1 MEQPEPKAEAV
12 AMDTSAP
19 GNQGNPA
26 SQPANPPS
34 GSTAAAAA
42 APAKPAAEAAATAG
56 AAATAAP
63 AAVQVVPPK
72 GYVPY
77 VLKYTL
83 NGHKKAISSVKFSPD
98 GKWLAS
104 SSADKTVRIWHAADG
119 KPSDPPL
126 VAHTEGISDIAWS
139 SDSRYICSASDDH
152 TLRIWDVT
160 GGQAASSGDA
170 NSGAAPTTRPC
181 VQILKGHTNYVF
193 CCNFNPQSNLI
204 VSGAFDETVRLWDVK
219 TGKCVKVLPAHSD
232 PVTAVHFNRDG
243 SLVVSSSYDGLCRIW
258 DTQTGHC
265 LKTLIDDDNP
275 PVSFVKFSPNGKFI
289 LAGTLDNTLS
299 CFPTLHIFLSASN
312 LPTSPHPSP
321 VLPLPPFLLPPL
333 FPSPFRSPSAS
344 VCGTTQLASVSR
356 PTLGT

>member
-1 MEQPEPKAEAV
+1 
-12 AMDTSAP
+12 MDTSAP

-26 SQPANPPS
+26 SQPTNPPS

-42 APAKPAAEAAATAG
+42 APAKPAAEGAATPG
-56 AAATAAP
+56 TAATSAP

-119 KPSDPPL
+119 RPSDPPL

-289 LAGTLDNTLS
+289 LAGTLDNTLVRLRAVPPPS
-299 CFPTLHIFLSASN
+299 FAS
-312 LPTSPHPSP
+312 SPHTPSAVRFFRP
-321 VLPLPPFLLPPL
+321 SLSPPLPLHCPVI
-333 FPSPFRSPSAS
+333 

-356 PTLGT
+356 PTQAT